1 MKIRAHEIWLGN
13 KKKFVPNLLFIGSQE
28 AVKKF
33 GPKIGFSMVPRL
45 LIEKNT
51 PKLTNVSARK
61 TPRRTTTKQS
71 LEPIDERSELAAK
84 KAGRKYK
91 KQFIITLSH
100 QKLVL
105 FFKHTIY
112 QVVHKKA
119 KIINKIITK

>member
-1 MKIRAHEIWLGN
+1 LAQICAPHTCDLGGIDCLSRWIFQSS
-13 KKKFVPNLLFIGSQE
+13 K
-28 AVKKF
+28 
-33 GPKIGFSMVPRL
+33 
-45 LIEKNT
+45 T
-51 PKLTNVSARK
+51 KLAGLH
-61 TPRRTTTKQS
+61 QS